1 MSPNSPSSTN
11 SSNLWRSFVQG
22 TTGVKTHHTL
32 ATNEAKDDTLLSANY
47 LEEVD
52 KLQVSRETL
61 VPDKGQ
67 KSTPKRIVICCDGTW
82 QSSVSGQQNIPSNV
96 TRLARSVALTGSVKE
111 NGKEDSICQQVV
123 FYSAG
128 VGTGGG
134 VNILERGRQ
143 ATFGDGLVA
152 SVIEAYNFIVMNYA
166 PHDQLFFFGFSRG
179 AYTARSV
186 AGLITDIGII
196 QPQEMD
202 DFPALYDLYRRHG
215 HNDSFNFRSSKEYR
229 QWITGVRAKVLE
241 DWQGHEQEDHHW
253 DQKPHNLPPEFTRAI
268 EAVGVF
274 DTVGSL
280 GIPGL
285 TWTQGATTKIA
296 RLAPWLGVDDLGFHN
311 PSLSR
316 YIRHAYHALAL
327 DEHRQPFTPTL
338 WRLPLKNEQ
347 CPGCHEQPKDQLA
360 KKFRSLLKAN
370 SKTTEEELS
379 QAWTALIEREMADQ
393 LNGDQP
399 ELRQVWFPGGHI
411 NIGGGN
417 PGLLYGFP
425 FDFEQIALIS
435 FTWMCDQIKTFI
447 QLDDEHGYK
456 DGKYTMSTLTDRE
469 ILSRNRLIHRSRHQQ
484 PFGMSW
490 VVQRV
495 RLGLDYSKIY
505 EMFFK
510 SPLYDPEDAWATRPI
525 VDIFA
530 PFMRAMPF
538 FSKFRTPGEYKK
550 DDVGNDLGQTNEE
563 IHPSVN
569 YRVANHATYNPRS
582 LEGFIRSK
590 KMASKGEKHEFLYE
604 WKKGH
609 VVVPEY
615 VIKPAD
621 LIARRLAEV
630 SAGGNKFVDAL
641 VKRAEVMLQ
650 RS

>member
-22 TTGVKTHHTL
+22 TADVKTHHTV
-32 ATNEAKDDTLLSANY
+32 ATNEPKDILLSANY
-47 LEEVD
+47 IEEVD

-67 KSTPKRIVICCDGTW
+67 KSTPKRIIICCDGTW

-96 TRLARSVALTGSVKE
+96 TRLARSVALTGSIKQD
-111 NGKEDSICQQVV
+111 GKEDGICQQVV

-166 PHDQLFFFGFSRG
+166 PHDQIFFFGFSRG

-202 DFPALYDLYRRHG
+202 DFHILYDLYRRHG
-215 HNDSFNFRSSKEYR
+215 HNDSFNFRQSKEYR
-229 QWITGVRAKVLE
+229 EWITGVRAKRLE

-268 EAVGVF
+268 EVVGVF

-285 TWTQGATTKIA
+285 TWTQDIK
-296 RLAPWLGVDDLGFHN
+296 
-311 PSLSR
+311 
-316 YIRHAYHALAL
+316 HAYHALAL
-327 DEHRQPFTPTL
+327 DEHRPPFTPTL
-338 WRLPLKNEQ
+338 WRLPLKKEQ
-347 CPGCHEQPKDQLA
+347 CPNCHGQPKDQLA

-370 SKTTEEELS
+370 SKATEEELS
-379 QAWTALIEREMADQ
+379 EAWKALIEREMADQ

-435 FTWMCDQIKTFI
+435 FTWMCDQIKSFI
-447 QLDDEHGYK
+447 QLDDEHGYRN
-456 DGKYTMSTLTDRE
+456 GKYTMSTLADRE
-469 ILSRNRLIHRSRHQQ
+469 ISSRNRLIHSSRHQQ
-484 PFGMSW
+484 PFGVSW

-495 RLGLDYSKIY
+495 RQGLDYSKIY
-505 EMFFK
+505 EMFLK
-510 SPLYDPEDAWATRPI
+510 APSYDPADAWATGPI

-530 PFMRAMPF
+530 PIMRAVPF
-538 FSKFRTPGEYKK
+538 LSKFRTPGEYKK

-590 KMASKGEKHEFLYE
+590 KVASKGKKHEFLYE
-604 WKKGH
+604 WKKGE

-621 LIARRLAEV
+621 LIARRLAEF
-630 SAGGNKFVDAL
+630 STGGNKFVDAL

-650 RS
+650 HS